1 MATVK
6 LWSDANEL
14 ATVRAQLYAPDAE
27 QRRRGVAHVAAWSMR
42 GSVPLAI
49 DATASLVDI
58 LLLLRPYAHH
68 TLLSFLLKRAFSNS
82 EAREAEWGASDMAL
96 RLALSMALVRFV
108 NGFVDSKQG
117 GQFALPVAML
127 AEQMGMPAA
136 FVDLRH
142 EATHSDLPSLPLLA
156 SAAQHALEWLRA
168 RYWESTAAAPPST
181 SSSSSSAEEAASV
194 SSADAA
200 ALGLGADGHSELVES
215 IISHINTT
223 NKAVPK
229 LEGVLRLR
237 LSLAQVRTTLLPRLF
252 QGDAL
257 FSTAAAASVKT
268 RWLDLLQVLA
278 KVFPRHFPK
287 LLAASLMEY
296 IDAHGHVVVGN
307 EFAFSFFFFP
317 FFFLNSQQ
325 LVVFATA
332 ALRFREIMLLFPD
345 YFVTADVVAWCCKS
359 PNLAKL
365 QILRSLDSSS
375 VSDTLVKLVESFVQT
390 GTVAGDAPPSKTPL
404 PQMLDDLDRQ
414 TRSVLDQLKRTTE

>member
-181 SSSSSSAEEAASV
+181 SSSSSSSAEEAASV

-307 EFAFSFFFFP
+307 EFAFSFFFS
-317 FFFLNSQQ
+317 FFF
-325 LVVFATA
+325 
-332 ALRFREIMLLFPD
+332 
-345 YFVTADVVAWCCKS
+345 
-359 PNLAKL
+359 
-365 QILRSLDSSS
+365 
-375 VSDTLVKLVESFVQT
+375 
-390 GTVAGDAPPSKTPL
+390 
-404 PQMLDDLDRQ
+404 
-414 TRSVLDQLKRTTE
+414 